1 MRLNMECKYLAVRT
15 KQYTRYL
22 YCRLLKQQTTYIQ
35 CKSCLKLEYK
45 PMKPIK
51 KKTTALNNLEKKR
64 YSILTNDFEHCYICG
79 RVKKQIH
86 EIYKGRNR
94 QKSMKNGFCIPICEE
109 CHSKT
114 ETDVSFLNI
123 YRQECQKKYEETHTR
138 EEFMQIIG
146 KNYLDN

>member
-1 MRLNMECKYLAVRT
+1 MKCKFFVVRT
-15 KQYTRYL
+15 KHSIKYL
-22 YCRLLKQQTTYIQ
+22 YCRLHKKQIKYAQ
-35 CKSCLKLEYK
+35 CKNCEEAEYK
-45 PMKPIK
+45 PIKPLK
-51 KKTTALNNLEKKR
+51 KKSKKLAKLEQER

-109 CHSKT
+109 CHRKT
-114 ETDVSFLNI
+114 ETDVSFLDK

-138 EEFMQIIG
+138 EDFLKIIG
-146 KNYLDN
+146 KSYLK